1 MKKITHWHKL
11 QIGKWQNRLRI
22 DNYETMWLSWLKG
35 IITGVILISLLS
47 GCYIYGVP
55 STSYSQNTSY
65 NDYDD
70 LSYYKTYYVPTL
82 DLYHWNNL
90 PYWGYSDGWYY
101 YYGYRHS
108 YPWWYYYQYS
118 PSYHYNIHTHVYC
131 YLNTRTHVQRP
142 RSHRRMDNKNNRTY
156 NVTYVN
162 QNGVSIK
169 NNSNTPVKFQN
180 KYPDRTTKVNVTPN
194 RTTKV
199 KSNNTFFNRSNEIYI
214 NRPNTKVKTNTRV
227 KTNRTNTHR
236 SNKTN
241 NRRPR

>member
-35 IITGVILISLLS
+35 IITGVILMSLLS
-47 GCYIYGVP
+47 GCYIYEVP
-55 STSYSQNTSY
+55 STSYSQSANY

-70 LSYYKTYYVPTL
+70 LSYYKTHYVPTL
-82 DLYHWNNL
+82 DLYYWNNL

-131 YLNTRTHVQRP
+131 YLNTSTHVQRP

-162 QNGVSIK
+162 QNGVSI
-169 NNSNTPVKFQN
+169 
-180 KYPDRTTKVNVTPN
+180 TTTSVAILWKLWT
-194 RTTKV
+194 
-199 KSNNTFFNRSNEIYI
+199 
-214 NRPNTKVKTNTRV
+214 KTNKLPPHSLGQSNGFGWPKPYRPYP
-227 KTNRTNTHR
+227 RTER
-236 SNKTN
+236 GRKGVIV
-241 NRRPR
+241 RIYL